1 MIILFLAACWL
12 PVIIYINII
21 YLCLNDMFKEHSK
34 TKGLGNVVGKTGEMG
49 KLDYVAEETRNVSK
63 MGQA

>member
-21 YLCLNDMFKEHSK
+21 YLCLNDMFKEHGK
-34 TKGLGNVVGKTGEMG
+34 TK
-49 KLDYVAEETRNVSK
+49 AWR
-63 MGQA
+63 